1 MEENLFHNIML
12 VISLKLFRSRPF
24 SCLLR
29 NTSNYRFEIK
39 TILQWFYKRIGDAK
53 MGAKASNM
61 QQSSSNGTDADNY
74 VESVVCHENDI
85 NENEMKV
92 FDIGDEGKVL
102 IVKQKGEINA
112 MGTAC
117 THYGAPLVSGALGD
131 GRVRCPWHGACFNI
145 KTGDIEDFPGFDAI
159 PCYKVTITPK
169 GEVKVRAKLSEL
181 KSKKRI
187 KDIGMDTR
195 TDQTVAVI
203 IGGGPSGATCAET
216 LRSEGFKGRVIMV
229 CKEKYLPYDRVKVS
243 KISSIAAIEKLE
255 VRTDEYYRN
264 ANIEVIK
271 GNGATKVDA
280 AKKIVHLEDGKQ
292 LNFDKLFIATGVT
305 PRIPDIPGVNLK
317 NIFTVRDYEDS
328 VNILNALGTEK
339 DKHVVVLGLSYI
351 GLESASSCNE
361 KSKSMTVVGKDKTPL
376 GILFGHEI
384 GRSLQKFYEDRGV
397 KFEFETVISKCNG
410 ENGYIKS
417 VELTNGKVLPADMLI
432 MGIGSVLNTG
442 FLKDSG
448 LAIEPN
454 GAVTVDNR
462 LETNIKDI
470 YAGGDMAS
478 APVFAAG
485 NKNIAI
491 SHIGLAQYHGRIA
504 AFNMANKETFL
515 KSVPFFWTVL
525 FGKSIRYAGCG
536 KAASTQI
543 VGDIEELKFVIY
555 FFDENDKVIAVGSC
569 MRDPVVAQYAEF
581 VTQGKTLYKKD
592 LTEDPFAWT
601 KEITNFEQ

>member
-1 MEENLFHNIML
+1 M
-12 VISLKLFRSRPF
+12 
-24 SCLLR
+24 
-29 NTSNYRFEIK
+29 
-39 TILQWFYKRIGDAK
+39 
-53 MGAKASNM
+53 
-61 QQSSSNGTDADNY
+61 
-74 VESVVCHENDI
+74 
-85 NENEMKV
+85 
-92 FDIGDEGKVL
+92 
-102 IVKQKGEINA
+102 
-112 MGTAC
+112 
-117 THYGAPLVSGALGD
+117 
-131 GRVRCPWHGACFNI
+131 
-145 KTGDIEDFPGFDAI
+145 
-159 PCYKVTITPK
+159 
-169 GEVKVRAKLSEL
+169 RAKISEL

-195 TDQTVAVI
+195 ADQTVAVI

-243 KISSIAAIEKLE
+243 KISNIAAIEKLQ
-255 VRTDEYYRN
+255 VRTDEYYKN

-280 AKKIVHLEDGKQ
+280 ENKIVHLEDGKQ
-292 LNFDKLFIATGVT
+292 LNFNKLFIATGVT

-317 NIFTVRDYEDS
+317 NIFTVRDYEDT
-328 VNILNALGTEK
+328 VNILNALGTDK

-361 KSKSMTVVGKDKTPL
+361 NSKSMTVVGKDKTPL

-397 KFEFETVISKCNG
+397 KFEFETIISKCNG
-410 ENGYIKS
+410 EDGYIKS

-448 LAIEPN
+448 LAIEPS
-454 GAVTVDNR
+454 GALTVDNK

-485 NKNIAI
+485 NKNMAI
-491 SHIGLAQYHGRIA
+491 GHIGLAQYHGRIA
-504 AFNMANKETFL
+504 AFNMAEKEAFVRA
-515 KSVPFFWTVL
+515 VPFFWTVL

-536 KAASTQI
+536 KASSTQI
-543 VGDIEELKFVIY
+543 EGNIEELKFVIF

-569 MRDPVVAQYAEF
+569 MRDPVVAQYAEL
-581 VTQGKTLYKKD
+581 VAQGKALYKKD

-601 KEITNFEQ
+601 KEITNFAQ